1 MSERLPDRM
10 HTGDMPPTS
19 RRTAAKNSQ
28 PRVSGRPSPAKNG
41 QPRAS
46 GGSGPAKG
54 RGAER
59 DVVPVNGATSER
71 RDALVEIAAALFAE
85 HGFKATTVREIG
97 DAAGVLS
104 GSLYHH
110 FDSKETIVDEILSS
124 YLASLMTTYRE
135 IVATHSDPAET
146 LRELVRAAF
155 RSLGPHRAA
164 ITVLQNERNY
174 LAQLPRFAYLTK
186 VESDVQRLWTKVIG
200 DGVKSG
206 AFRADLDPKIVYRF
220 IRDSVW
226 VAVRWFVP
234 SGRLSADQLADQ
246 YLALTMEGLNAPGPK
261 G

>member
-1 MSERLPDRM
+1 
-10 HTGDMPPTS
+10 MPPTS
-19 RRTAAKNSQ
+19 RRTAAK
-28 PRVSGRPSPAKNG
+28 SGRPRSSGRTSPAK
-41 QPRAS
+41 S
-46 GGSGPAKG
+46 

-59 DVVPVNGATSER
+59 SVVPANGASSER
-71 RDALVEIAAALFAE
+71 RDALVEIAASLFAE
-85 HGFKATTVREIG
+85 NGFKATTVREIG

-124 YLASLMTTYRE
+124 YLDSLMATYRE
-135 IVATHSDPAET
+135 IVSTHTEPAET

-186 VESDVQRLWTKVIG
+186 AENDVQRLWIKAIG
-200 DGVKSG
+200 DGIESG
-206 AFRADLDPKIVYRF
+206 AFRSDLDPKIVYRF

-234 SGRLSADQLADQ
+234 SGRLTADQLAEQ
-246 YLALTMEGLNAPGPK
+246 YLTLMMEGLNAPSPK

>member
-1 MSERLPDRM
+1 MTERLPLLVHNR
-10 HTGDMPPTS
+10 GMPSTS
-19 RRTAAKNSQ
+19 RRTAAKSAP
-28 PRVSGRPSPAKNG
+28 PRGNGRPAPT
-41 QPRAS
+41 
-46 GGSGPAKG
+46 KG
-54 RGAER
+54 RGAEKNAAAS
-59 DVVPVNGATSER
+59 NGGSSER
-71 RDALVEIAAALFAE
+71 RHALVEIAAALFAE
-85 HGFKATTVREIG
+85 QGFKATTVREIG

-124 YLASLMTTYRE
+124 YLDSLMQTYRE
-135 IVATHSDPAET
+135 IVGSSSDPAET

-186 VESDVQRLWTKVIG
+186 AESDIQRLWTKVLG
-200 DGVKSG
+200 DGIKSG
-206 AFRADLDPKIVYRF
+206 AFRSDLDPKIVYRF

-234 SGRLSADQLADQ
+234 SGRLTADQLADQ
-246 YLALTMEGLNAPGPK
+246 YLTLMMEGLNTPAPK

>member
-1 MSERLPDRM
+1 M
-10 HTGDMPPTS
+10 
-19 RRTAAKNSQ
+19 TA
-28 PRVSGRPSPAKNG
+28 
-41 QPRAS
+41 
-46 GGSGPAKG
+46 
-54 RGAER
+54 
-59 DVVPVNGATSER
+59 NGASSER
-71 RDALVEIAAALFAE
+71 RDALVEIAASLFAE
-85 HGFKATTVREIG
+85 NGFKATTVREIG

-124 YLASLMTTYRE
+124 YLDSLMATYRE
-135 IVATHSDPAET
+135 IVSTHTEPAET

-186 VESDVQRLWTKVIG
+186 AENDVQRLWIKAIG
-200 DGVKSG
+200 DGIESG
-206 AFRADLDPKIVYRF
+206 AFRSDLDPKIVYRF

-234 SGRLSADQLADQ
+234 SGRLTADQLAEQ
-246 YLALTMEGLNAPGPK
+246 YLTLMMEGLNAPSPK